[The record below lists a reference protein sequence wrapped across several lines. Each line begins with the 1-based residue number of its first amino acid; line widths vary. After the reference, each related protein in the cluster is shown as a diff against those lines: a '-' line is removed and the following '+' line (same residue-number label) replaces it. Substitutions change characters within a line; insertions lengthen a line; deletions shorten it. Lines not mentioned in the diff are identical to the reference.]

1 MRFSIFLMGDRTATY
16 SDMADQVCMAE
27 ALDFHG
33 VWLGERY
40 FANGDL
46 LWPSPMIAASYFAAR
61 TARIRIGLAARIL
74 PFHHPLHVAADAVTL
89 DVLSN
94 GRFDLGLSRGSMD
107 DESHGGFQ
115 VSRDE
120 GRQRFDEAL
129 EIVRLGCSGQ
139 AFSFTGRH
147 FDLPWIVPSPHPVQR
162 PHPPFYMVANS
173 PSSLDHAADHGFPV
187 FLNGALTLRAAADS
201 LARYRARSAAAGFAK
216 PTPDILMNRFV
227 FVGATTAAAHNLMRG
242 PFLEFL
248 DKRAPDLKAYLLR
261 TAGPAG
267 VDFDYLSREICIFGD
282 AEHCASRLLELRDRC
297 RVDHVMCTFNLIT
310 LDHELCVESMQRFAR
325 EVVPRLRRAHR
336 PSRER
341 VDHARSQLH
350 REASEA

>member
-1 MRFSIFLMGDRTATY
+1 MKFSIFLMGDRTATY
-16 SDMADQVCMAE
+16 SDMADQVCLAE

-33 VWLGERY
+33 IWLGERY

-46 LWPSPMIAASYFAAR
+46 LWPSAMVAASYFAAR

-74 PFHHPLHVAADAVTL
+74 PFHHPLHVAADTVTL

-107 DESHGGFQ
+107 EASHEAFQ
-115 VSRDE
+115 ISREE

-129 EIVRLGCSGQ
+129 EIVRLACSGR

-147 FDLPWIVPSPHPVQR
+147 FDLPWIVPSPQPVQR
-162 PHPPFYMVANS
+162 PHPPFYMVANN
-173 PSSLDHAADHGFPV
+173 PGSLDHAADNGYPV

-201 LARYRARSAAAGFAK
+201 LARYRARAAAAGLADR
-216 PTPDILMNRFV
+216 TPDILMNRFV
-227 FVGATTAAAHNLMRG
+227 FVGSNTAEARERMRR

-248 DKRAPDLKAYLLR
+248 DTRAPDLKGYLLK
-261 TAGPAG
+261 TAGEAG
-267 VDFDYLSREICIFGD
+267 IDFDYLCREICIFGD
-282 AEHCASRLLELRDRC
+282 ADHCASRLLELRDRC
-297 RVDHVMCTFNLIT
+297 RIDHVLCTFNLIT

-325 EVVPRLRRAHR
+325 EVVPRLRRTRR
-336 PSRER
+336 PSHGRAL
-341 VDHARSQLH
+341 ARGSAAM
-350 REASEA
+350 EVTEP